1 MIGYETYCRIRQFHQ
16 ERGLSF
22 SQIARELS
30 LDPET
35 VAKYAA
41 LATFPRRSRARLASK
56 LDPFKATISRWL
68 ERHPYSAVQIFQRLQ
83 SDEGYTG
90 GQSIVKACVRALR
103 PVRRPAFLSLAFEP
117 GEAAQVDWGC
127 AGTIQLGNTRRRL
140 SFFVMVLCHSRMA
153 YVLVHL
159 RRSHGALP

>member
-22 SQIARELS
+22 SQIARELIP
-30 LDPET
+30 DPET

-68 ERHPYSAVQIFQRLQ
+68 ERHPYSTVQIFQRLQ
-83 SDEGYTG
+83 SEEGYTG
-90 GQSIVKACVRALR
+90 RPEHRQSLRA
-103 PVRRPAFLSLAFEP
+103 RPA
-117 GEAAQVDWGC
+117 
-127 AGTIQLGNTRRRL
+127 AGAPARL
-140 SFFVMVLCHSRMA
+140 SEPCL
-153 YVLVHL
+153 
-159 RRSHGALP
+159 